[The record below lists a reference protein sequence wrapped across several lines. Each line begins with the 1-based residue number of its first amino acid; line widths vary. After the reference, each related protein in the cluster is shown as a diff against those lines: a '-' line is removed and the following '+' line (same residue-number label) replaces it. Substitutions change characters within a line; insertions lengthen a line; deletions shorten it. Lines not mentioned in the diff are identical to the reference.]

1 MIRGRSRRPLRIGP
15 SCYHVLHLVPP
26 TIADELNYFYDE
38 GLRDEDGLETYEI
51 VPDSH
56 APFMFEKQTL
66 WQTMKERG
74 IDVTMDVKPSTVA
87 FLQQQGKGL
96 RVIAG
101 WRNQMAFYVVGRSG
115 VSTLRDL
122 VGKRVGIIDPDDILV
137 TMLTY
142 WLIQEGIDPQNDIEW
157 VTGIDTRRGPF
168 ALREGRTDASFVDSL
183 DLPGLLNEGYVQ
195 IFDVGAHY
203 PDGRPD
209 RVIAAT
215 EKAID
220 ERPDDLTAFI
230 KGMIRAYWFIRRQP
244 DNIELTAAIEARLR
258 RRSPDPDE
266 RVRMA
271 QFGSAVQAEMMPF
284 PIDGLPTGLEGYL
297 KEAVAIGAI
306 DDYVEPSK
314 ISQLDMAKDAYAE
327 LSGRAELKGDLDRA
341 KKVAAKYG
349 Y

>member
-1 MIRGRSRRPLRIGP
+1 VTGSHTRPLRIGP

-38 GLRDEDGLETYEI
+38 GLRDGDGIETYEI

-56 APFMFEKQTL
+56 APFMFERQTL

-101 WRNQMAFYVVGRSG
+101 WRNQMAFYVVGRAG
-115 VSTLRDL
+115 VSTLKDL

-142 WLIQEGIDPQNDIEW
+142 WLIREGIDPKNDIEW

-168 ALREGRTDASFVDSL
+168 ALREGRADAAFVDSL
-183 DLPGLLNEGYVQ
+183 DLSGLIDEGYEQ

-203 PDGRPD
+203 PNGRPD

-215 EKAID
+215 EKALD
-220 ERPDDLTAFI
+220 ARPDDLRAFI

-244 DNIELTAAIEARLR
+244 ENIEVTAAIEARLR
-258 RRSPDPDE
+258 RRSPDADE
-266 RVRMA
+266 RARMA
-271 QFGSAVQAEMMPF
+271 QFGSSVQAEMMPF
-284 PIDGLPTGLEGYL
+284 PIDGLPTGLEQYL
-297 KEAVAIGAI
+297 DEATVIGAI
-306 DDYVEPSK
+306 DAPIEPSK
-314 ISQLDMAKDAYAE
+314 ISQLDLAKEAFVE
-327 LSGRAELKGDLDRA
+327 LRERSDLKSDLERARQVVG
-341 KKVAAKYG
+341 KYG

>member
-1 MIRGRSRRPLRIGP
+1 MISGRSRRPLRIGP

-26 TIADELNYFYDE
+26 TIADQLNYFYDE
-38 GLRDEDGLETYEI
+38 GLHDEDGLETYEI

-115 VSTLRDL
+115 LSTLKDL
-122 VGKRVGIIDPDDILV
+122 VGTRVGIIDPDDILV

-142 WLIQEGIDPQNDIEW
+142 WLIQEGIDPKNDIEW

-168 ALREGRTDASFVDSL
+168 ALREGRADAAFVDSL
-183 DLPGLLNEGYVQ
+183 DLPGLLDEGYVQ

-203 PDGRPD
+203 PNGRPD

-220 ERPDDLTAFI
+220 ERPEDLKAFI

-244 DNIELTAAIEARLR
+244 ENIELTAAIEARLR

-284 PIDGLPTGLEGYL
+284 PFDGLPIGLEQYL
-297 KEAVAIGAI
+297 NEAVVIGAI
-306 DDYVEPSK
+306 DALIEPNK
-314 ISQLDMAKDAYAE
+314 ISQLDMAKEAYGE
-327 LSGRAELKGDLDRA
+327 LSTRSELQDDLERARQ
-341 KKVAAKYG
+341 VTAKYG
-349 Y
+349 F

>member
-1 MIRGRSRRPLRIGP
+1 VTPSHSSRRLRIGP

-38 GLRDEDGLETYEI
+38 GLRDEEGVETYEI
-51 VPDSH
+51 VRESH

-101 WRNQMAFYVVGRSG
+101 WRNQMPFYVVGRRG
-115 VSTLRDL
+115 LSTLKDL
-122 VGKRVGIIDPDDILV
+122 TGRRVGIIDPDDILV

-142 WLIQEGIDPQNDIEW
+142 WLIQEGIDPENDIEW
-157 VTGIDTRRGPF
+157 VTGIDTRRGPY
-168 ALREGRTDASFVDSL
+168 ALREGRADAAFVDSL
-183 DLPGLLNEGYVQ
+183 DLPGLIDEGYEQ
-195 IFDVGAHY
+195 IFDVGVHY
-203 PDGRPD
+203 PNGRPD

-220 ERPDDLTAFI
+220 ERPDDLRAFI

-244 DNIELTAAIEARLR
+244 ENIEVTAAIEARLR
-258 RRSPDPDE
+258 RHSPDPDE
-266 RVRMA
+266 RARMA
-271 QFGSAVQAEMMPF
+271 QFGSSMQAEMMPF
-284 PIDGLPTGLEGYL
+284 PIDGLPTGLEQYL
-297 KEAVAIGAI
+297 KEAVVIGAI
-306 DDYVEPSK
+306 DDYVEPNK
-314 ISQLDMAKDAYAE
+314 ISQLDLATGAYGE
-327 LSGRAELKGDLDRA
+327 LQARSELKGDLERA
-341 KKVAAKYG
+341 KQVVAKYG

>member
-1 MIRGRSRRPLRIGP
+1 MTPGRGRRPLRIGP

-38 GLRDEDGLETYEI
+38 GLRDEDGLESYEI

-96 RVIAG
+96 RIIAG
-101 WRNQMAFYVVGRSG
+101 WRNQMAFFVVGRSG
-115 VSTLRDL
+115 LSNLTDL
-122 VGKRVGIIDPDDILV
+122 VGKKVGIIDPDDILV

-142 WLIQEGIDPQNDIEW
+142 WLIQEGIDPKNDIEW

-168 ALREGRTDASFVDSL
+168 ALREGRVDAAFADGL
-183 DLPGLLNEGYVQ
+183 DLPGLLDDGYEQ
-195 IFDVGAHY
+195 IFAVAAQY

-220 ERPDDLTAFI
+220 ERADDLKAFI
-230 KGMIRAYWFIRRQP
+230 KGMIRAYWFIRKQP
-244 DNIELTAAIEARLR
+244 ENIELTAAIEARLR
-258 RRSPDPDE
+258 RHSPDPDE
-266 RVRMA
+266 RARMA
-271 QFGSAVQAEMMPF
+271 QFGSSVQAEMMPF
-284 PIDGLPTGLEGYL
+284 PIDGLPTGLEQYL

-306 DDYVEPSK
+306 DSYVEPAK
-314 ISQLDMAKDAYAE
+314 ISQLEMAKDAFAE
-327 LSGRAELKGDLDRA
+327 LSARSELNGDLERA
-341 KKVAAKYG
+341 TQVAVKYG